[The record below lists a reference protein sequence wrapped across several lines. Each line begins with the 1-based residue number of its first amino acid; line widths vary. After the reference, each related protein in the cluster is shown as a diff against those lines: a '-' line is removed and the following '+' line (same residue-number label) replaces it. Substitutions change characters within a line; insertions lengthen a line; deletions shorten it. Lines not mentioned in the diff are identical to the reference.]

1 MHPRHSHARNMLLA
15 AASITL
21 ALSLAGCK
29 PKLNEAMVRDFMDA
43 QIKANDAMDYAAV
56 CDAYADDADY
66 TIVVAG
72 NSRPTYMTR
81 SEICASVSKGYAEAK
96 QQGMTAH
103 SEFHIDKIVM
113 KGEVAQVSGTL
124 TETMQAASG
133 AGTTNTSTV
142 MESIKLVY
150 GKPKILH
157 TAQIVRAVTQ

>member
-1 MHPRHSHARNMLLA
+1 VV
-15 AASITL
+15 
-21 ALSLAGCK
+21 LSLSGCK
-29 PKLNEAMVRDFMDA
+29 PKLNEATVRDFMDA

-66 TIVVAG
+66 TIVVTG

-81 SEICASVSKGYAEAK
+81 SEICESVSKGYAEGKA
-96 QQGMTAH
+96 QGMQAH

-124 TETMQAASG
+124 SETMQTASG
-133 AGTTNTSTV
+133 AGSTNTSTV
-142 MESIKLVY
+142 METIKLVY

-157 TAQIVRAVTQ
+157 TAQIVKATGQ